1 MESRNYK
8 MNNTLKAALLVIPL
22 SFSLTGCIIVNSD
35 EVDPNNWSSSSD
47 WKKQQKENNEKI
59 ASLKLGESFESVKSL
74 MGTPD
79 INEAYEEDGKSVQVL
94 FYRTEHKHSDSQTT
108 KDECTPLIF
117 KDGSLVGFGHKAYQK
132 L

>member
-1 MESRNYK
+1 MKS
-8 MNNTLKAALLVIPL
+8 TLKAALLIIPL

-35 EVDPNNWSSSSD
+35 EVDPDNWSSSSD
-47 WKKQQKENNEKI
+47 WKKEQRINKEKI
-59 ASLKLGESFESVKSL
+59 ATLELGDSYNSVKNT

-79 INEAYEEDGKSVQVL
+79 LNEAFEDNGETVQVL
-94 FYRTEHKHSDSQTT
+94 FYRTKHVHSDSQTT

-117 KDGSLVGFGHKAYQK
+117 KNGKLVGFGHKAYNK

>member
-1 MESRNYK
+1 

-47 WKKQQKENNEKI
+47 WKKQQRENNEKI
-59 ASLKLGESFESVKSL
+59 ATLELGATYESVKSL

-79 INEAYEEDGKSVQVL
+79 INEAFEDNGKPVQVL
-94 FYRTEHKHSDSQTT
+94 FYRTKHRHSDSQTT

-117 KDGSLVGFGHKAYQK
+117 KEGRLVGFGHKAYQK